1 MNKVQ
6 LLKND
11 LLKIEQDIELL
22 NERDVIFTNEDQQ
35 IEIFMKS
42 CANEIKLN
50 SGRIEL
56 TADEFEN
63 NWNNIQLDELSDCL
77 RRQVKSFF
85 SREKEDTSFNF
96 GFTPNFC
103 LSFRKTGETNDDIEK
118 TQSAIERAQNL
129 LKNKRR

>member
-1 MNKVQ
+1 MNKIQ

-11 LLKIEQDIELL
+11 LLKIEKEMELL
-22 NERDVIFTNEDQQ
+22 KEHEVIFTNADQQ

-50 SGRIEL
+50 PRRIEL

-63 NWNNIQLDELSDCL
+63 NWNNIQLDKLSD
-77 RRQVKSFF
+77 RFKRQVKSIF
-85 SREKEDTSFNF
+85 SHEKEDTSFNF
-96 GFTPNFC
+96 NITPAYC
-103 LSFRKTGETNDDIEK
+103 LSFRKNGETNDDTVK
-118 TQSAIERAQNL
+118 VQSAIERAQNL